1 MPKYQAPEHVS
12 SVSAAGVEYVVENG
26 QIEAPLEIQSL
37 IFPVGFILLNED
49 QLKAAAIAIAEAQR
63 QADAEKLAQEAEQ
76 RKADELAKAELA
88 AQKKAEADAKKQA
101 AAAEK
106 ERLKAE
112 ADAKAAADAEAAK
125 NTPPANQG

>member
-88 AQKKAEADAKKQA
+88 AQKKQRRMPKNRPQQLKKNA
-101 AAAEK
+101 
-106 ERLKAE
+106 
-112 ADAKAAADAEAAK
+112 
-125 NTPPANQG
+125 

>member
-37 IFPVGFILLNED
+37 IYPVGFILLNED
-49 QLKAAAIAIAEAQR
+49 QLKAAAIAEAQR

-88 AQKKAEADAKKQA
+88 TQKKAEADAKKQA

-125 NTPPANQG
+125 NTPPDNQE